1 MDDDATLRDR
11 AEAPARPGRVTLRH
25 RGRRPG
31 RRRSV
36 LRGGDTAEHDLT
48 EQVSP

>member
-11 AEAPARPGRVTLRH
+11 DEAPARPGPVTLRH
-25 RGRRPG
+25 RGRGP
-31 RRRSV
+31 RRGRSV
-36 LRGGDTAEHDLT
+36 LRGGDTAEHDLA